1 MQNIIIT
8 PSFVRKHP
16 APQGALRRGVA
27 VSTYFIALDLGLGVG
42 PYALGAFKDGIGFE
56 GIYAACG
63 AAALLCAG
71 LYYLLYARKRDA
83 APVVEMKLETEAE

>member
-1 MQNIIIT
+1 MKLVTEYRI
-8 PSFVRKHP
+8 
-16 APQGALRRGVA
+16 GVA

-42 PYALGAFKDGIGFE
+42 PYALGAFKDSIGFA